1 MTDTE
6 RDQPCINSIRTL
18 SMDTIQQANSGHP
31 GTPLALALMA
41 YCLWQ
46 RFLRS
51 DSQDLNWPNPGA
63 SRSQASGYHT

>member
-18 SMDTIQQANSGHP
+18 FMDAIQQANSGHP

-51 DSQDLNWPNPGA
+51 DSQDPNWPNPGA
-63 SRSQASGYHT
+63 SRPQASGYHT